1 MPQFTRLEV
10 FYKTNVT
17 IYNCEH
23 TELRQVFGTKHTVVS
38 YRFGRTRHEQ
48 SPATCAKEL
57 SINFSLPN
65 YSHTNSKHSETIFSP
80 THHTTRDLVHENVVS
95 SYHSSVHVTPAWGR
109 IPHGFSIAWTSLSVS
124 GEEFNVCLLWEFWSK
139 GTQHQPI
146 SGKEE
151 KNTLGPADWPELR
164 PALPTRQGN
173 VLSTTTPRNHHDCQ
187 GYDHNA
193 PYCIAPSR
201 PFPKQNLENTWRGSW
216 VLYKGPP

>member
-109 IPHGFSIAWTSLSVS
+109 IPHGFSSRGQVCPSPEKNLTCVFSESFDRKGNSSSPFPARKKKTHS
-124 GEEFNVCLLWEFWSK
+124 GPLIGQSYAQRYLRDK
-139 GTQHQPI
+139 GTYSLPPH
-146 SGKEE
+146 
-151 KNTLGPADWPELR
+151 PA
-164 PALPTRQGN
+164 
-173 VLSTTTPRNHHDCQ
+173 TTTIAKDMTTMHHTVSHHLGLSRN
-187 GYDHNA
+187 
-193 PYCIAPSR
+193 
-201 PFPKQNLENTWRGSW
+201 KT
-216 VLYKGPP
+216 

>member
-1 MPQFTRLEV
+1 M
-10 FYKTNVT
+10 
-17 IYNCEH
+17 
-23 TELRQVFGTKHTVVS
+23 S

-65 YSHTNSKHSETIFSP
+65 YSHTNSKHSETMFSP

-139 GTQHQPI
+139 RATAAAHFRQGRKKYTRARWLARATPSATYETRERTLYHHTPQPPRLPRIWPQCTILYRTI
-146 SGKEE
+146 SAFPETKPRKYLTGF
-151 KNTLGPADWPELR
+151 LGPLQRPPLR
-164 PALPTRQGN
+164 
-173 VLSTTTPRNHHDCQ
+173 
-187 GYDHNA
+187 
-193 PYCIAPSR
+193 
-201 PFPKQNLENTWRGSW
+201 
-216 VLYKGPP
+216 